1 MSTISC
7 TTVVLAEDPSERTK
21 AMAVGG
27 FLAGYSGA
35 TRTSYATDLRIF
47 ATWCRQ
53 PDLSL
58 LTVNRSHL
66 ELFGRWMEETGR
78 MRSTVARRLSTLA
91 SFYRFWN
98 RSSWSIAILPQRGP
112 TQGRLRVPHPWP
124 RPNELGAFLVQA
136 GLGSQ
141 RDHALASAGRHTC
154 GAPPRQARGHSAGA
168 SGPTV
173 LYLGAER
180 RTTRRRTHRE
190 WRCASWS

>member
-35 TRTSYATDLRIF
+35 TRTSYATDLRVF

-66 ELFGRWMEETGR
+66 E
-78 MRSTVARRLSTLA
+78 RSAGGWKRPAACDPPSPAGCPPWPASTA
-91 SFYRFWN
+91 TAN
-98 RSSWSIAILPQRGP
+98 RSSWSIAILPQRGS

-180 RTTRRRTHRE
+180 RITRRRTHRE
-190 WRCASWS
+190 WRCAS